1 MRKID
6 RLEIEINDLI
16 NRRNYEHNRFVSN
29 VIKGNGLG
37 ENTYNSQKQIK
48 DTILKYKIEIS
59 NLNKIKENIVN
70 IKHHDMRKKRVREV
84 VNNIEEVIIM
94 AKTIYN

>member
-16 NRRNYEHNRFVSN
+16 NRRNDKHNRFVSN

-37 ENTYNSQKQIK
+37 GNTYNSQKQIK

-84 VNNIEEVIIM
+84 VNNIEEIIIM